1 MPKLVLELTEDYDF
15 DLLGICSHIKDYR
28 LVWELNKVL
37 EIDLC
42 KDANYEIKRK
52 EQIQSHAFFHFCDEE
67 NLVDFYLIAN
77 RSENGILIPEEKK
90 CDYLF
95 LIKGNLSEDYKPML
109 VKKIAE
115 IKNVLATYEIEVEE
129 LKSKENLVF

>member
-1 MPKLVLELTEDYDF
+1 MPKLVLEIEEDYAF
-15 DLLGICSHIKDYR
+15 DLIGICSHNKDYR

-37 EIDLC
+37 EIDLF
-42 KDANYEIKRK
+42 KDENYEIKRK

-77 RSENGILIPEEKK
+77 RSENGMLLPEEKK

-95 LIKGNLSEDYKPML
+95 LIKGNTSEQATIKTL
-109 VKKIAE
+109 QKIGK
-115 IKNVLATYEIEVEE
+115 IKSVLAMYQIPVKE